1 MKKIK
6 LLLDYK
12 CYPMWI
18 YDENDELVDNDL
30 VEELRSDIE
39 IDEMLIEIQRIY
51 DSLFIDD
58 SKTFEYKGF
67 VNCSE
72 RISYIENIEKVLVLI
87 KRKLRDKYIITN
99 DIDI

>member
-6 LLLDYK
+6 ILLDYK

-18 YDENDELVDNDL
+18 YDQNDELVDNDL
-30 VEELRSDIE
+30 VEELRSDKE
-39 IDEMLIEIQRIY
+39 IDEMLMEILRIY

-58 SKTFEYKGF
+58 SFEYKGF
-67 VNCSE
+67 VKLSE
-72 RISYIENIEKVLVLI
+72 RTSYLENIEKVLVLI
-87 KRKLRDKYIITN
+87 KRKSGEKYIIVN